1 MPGPPPPPQGSATAH
16 APPAPAAAP
25 PQQQQDAQKGGDAPQ
40 RQQQQKQGNG
50 SKPTY
55 PADAAAAGAAFPLR
69 TAGFCPLVPEG
80 SPPAYKPTSPALCF
94 QV

>member
-1 MPGPPPPPQGSATAH
+1 MPGPPPPQGSATAH

-40 RQQQQKQGNG
+40 QQQQKQGNG